1 MKTRLAM
8 LLACCG
14 AASAASA
21 QPYLI
26 NLSGATAQRTFFT
39 SEAVTNDFINADND
53 GVTGE
58 QLANA
63 STTTFELLLPD
74 FSNEEFNDWWVLDY
88 RAVGSGNGIRELLA
102 WGRRG
107 VYLVDPIGS
116 GEAFNGVTLDSASE
130 AFYNRVQY
138 INGNV
143 VSAPGNTNNPGGK
156 PVRTLSDGSFLVTA
170 STGPASGIHIDVG
183 TADVPFGWF
192 VQSSGSGAPVTQPTA
207 AGYGTNPRTAVEKD
221 GSDAGQTNALIDP
234 SAFGLNSNVLNPD
247 ANTVFDVGVGV
258 VPIAAMVNYG
268 VGLEET
274 TQSNLQHLFAT
285 GRTLKGENLMAVT
298 RDVGSGTRNAFANG
312 ICLDPSFC
320 VGENIGARADD
331 SFTDRLGPD
340 FQPSNKGGSSRVE
353 GSVINHRLAI
363 GQNAAERGTASGG
376 DRGWLL
382 NGTADLLGIIN
393 DVYGGTVAARPTID
407 NVLDNGPDG
416 YVVAG
421 PASLSTVGNPATNGV
436 AFGGDGSADGVTI
449 FEVENPHAAA
459 WVNNITASVAAFI
472 TLPGGSPT
480 AFSPGEFLAAN
491 NLIEAAADNVRDL
504 ANPCNLVPN
513 PGLNQTLQDFT
524 RNLGGQTFAD
534 PAYANFNSGASG
546 VAPARA
552 TGVTGFTDGNTG
564 NFYVADDGTQIAY
577 RSPLT
582 AANRIA
588 GDFNF
593 DGLRDLNDA
602 DALAAAYEE
611 RQGGDDWNP
620 PAGGL
625 FSFEIN
631 GDFQGDGNFDLADL
645 RYWADGLA
653 IDPAT
658 GDLDRMA
665 GFAAIDQA
673 WLDAGNSLPLFPTT
687 LATGGSYKVGDA
699 VADVAGNLTT
709 RGFAPVGHDG
719 VIDDQDIDY
728 VFANFGDWSI
738 LDEAISIDLSAD
750 INGDLVVDIQ
760 DVCKIVN
767 DILLTEFGD
776 LDFNGSVD
784 AGDLATISA
793 NQGLTPAGYAD
804 GDLNGDNIVNAA
816 DLDIANGVTD
826 PCSGSLACALADI
839 TSTGTCNPGN
849 GDGVIDLSD
858 FSCFLSQ
865 WSAGAAIADI
875 TTTGQCNPG
884 NGGDG
889 VIDLSDFSCFL
900 SQWSAGAAIADIT
913 TTGQCNPGNGGDGV
927 DLSDFSCYLA
937 EWSGG
942 CDGDPG
948 TPIARN

>member
-1 MKTRLAM
+1 MKMRLAL

-14 AASAASA
+14 AATAASA

-39 SEAVTNDFINADND
+39 SPAVTNDFINADND
-53 GVTGE
+53 GETGE

-63 STTTFELLLPD
+63 SGTTFELLMPGEND
-74 FSNEEFNDWWVLDY
+74 EFNDWWVLDY
-88 RAVGSGNGIRELLA
+88 RAVGSGNGVAELLA

-107 VYLVDPIGS
+107 EYLTMPLGS
-116 GEAFNGVTLDSASE
+116 GETFNGVGLDSASE

-138 INGNV
+138 IAGNM
-143 VSAPGNTNNPGGK
+143 VSSPGNANNPGGK
-156 PVRTLSDGSFLVTA
+156 PVRTLTDGSFQVT
-170 STGPASGIHIDVG
+170 TGTGMNTGIHIDVG

-192 VQSSGSGAPVTQPTA
+192 VQAPGSPAPVTQPTA
-207 AGYGTNPRTAVEKD
+207 PGYGTNPRGAVEKD
-221 GSDAGQTNALIDP
+221 GSDAGQTNAVIDP

-247 ANTVFDVGVGV
+247 ANTVFDVAVGV

-274 TQSNLQHLFAT
+274 TQSNLQHLFGT
-285 GRTLKGENLMAVT
+285 GRTLSGENLMAVT

-320 VGENIGARADD
+320 VGENIGARAD
-331 SFTDRLGPD
+331 SSSTDRLGPD

-353 GSVINHRLAI
+353 GAVINHRLAI
-363 GQNAAERGTASGG
+363 GQNSAERGTASGG

-382 NGTADLLGIIN
+382 NGTADLLGIVN
-393 DVYGGTVAARPTID
+393 DVYGGTIAARPTID

-421 PASLSTVGNPATNGV
+421 PASLSTVGNPATNGA
-436 AFGGDGSADGVTI
+436 AFGGDGTADGVTV
-449 FEVENPHAAA
+449 FGVENPHAAA
-459 WVNNITASVAAFI
+459 WVNNITQSVAAFI
-472 TLPGGSPT
+472 SLPGGAPT

-491 NLIEAAADNVRDL
+491 NLIEAATDNVRDL

-513 PGLNQTLQDFT
+513 PALNQTLQDFT
-524 RNLGGQTFAD
+524 RNLGGQTFAN

-552 TGVTGFTDGNTG
+552 TGVTGFSDGNTG

-588 GDFNF
+588 GDFNN
-593 DGLRDLNDA
+593 DGLRNYDDA
-602 DALAAAYEE
+602 NAIAAAFNE
-611 RQGGDDWNP
+611 RQGGADWAP

-653 IDPAT
+653 IDPTT
-658 GDLDRMA
+658 GLLDREE
-665 GFAAIDQA
+665 GFELLDEA
-673 WLDAGNSLPLFPTT
+673 WVNLGNTLPLFPTT
-687 LATGGSYKVGDA
+687 LATGEPYEAGDA
-699 VADVAGNLTT
+699 VADIAGNLTT

-719 VIDDQDIDY
+719 VIDAADLDY
-728 VFANFGDWSI
+728 VYANFGDWSI
-738 LDEAISIDLSAD
+738 LNEAINIDLSAD
-750 INGDLVVDIQ
+750 MNGDLIVDQ
-760 DVCKIVN
+760 ADVCEIL
-767 DILLTEFGD
+767 DILDTTSGD
-776 LDFNGSVD
+776 VNLDG
-784 AGDLATISA
+784 
-793 NQGLTPAGYAD
+793 NQDGADVSIVTNNLGLTPAGWAD
-804 GDLNGDNIVNAA
+804 GDLNGDNIVNSA

-826 PCSGSLACALADI
+826 PCTPSNACALADI
-839 TSTGTCNPGN
+839 TATGTCVPGA
-849 GDGVIDLSD
+849 GDGVVDLSD

-865 WSAGAAIADI
+865 WSASAPIADI
-875 TTTGQCNPG
+875 TTTGVCTPG
-884 NGGDG
+884 M
-889 VIDLSDFSCFL
+889 
-900 SQWSAGAAIADIT
+900 
-913 TTGQCNPGNGGDGV
+913 GGDGV

-948 TPIARN
+948 TPVALN